1 MKRHQI
7 FPSTYYN
14 SQDVRESPLLLTIDY
29 VDMEL
34 VGEGDS
40 KKEKPVA
47 HFKEEGSKLLVVS
60 PTKFDA
66 IALIAKSDD
75 TEDFPG
81 VKVVLEAGKAQ
92 FQGKLVD
99 CVNIRPPRSPKR
111 MSTSE
116 PTPSKPPASAVAG
129 LEADFDD
136 EIEF

>member
-14 SQDVRESPLLLTIDY
+14 SQDVRDSPLLLTIDY

-34 VGEGDS
+34 VGEGDN

-66 IALIAKSDD
+66 IALIARA
-75 TEDFPG
+75 TTPRTFPG
-81 VKVVLEAGKAQ
+81 SRLSLKLARLSSRANSSIASISDRRVNRRNPRILTTRSSSKA
-92 FQGKLVD
+92 
-99 CVNIRPPRSPKR
+99 
-111 MSTSE
+111 
-116 PTPSKPPASAVAG
+116 
-129 LEADFDD
+129 
-136 EIEF
+136 